1 MFYVAVGQN
10 LWAVQSWPTTLA
22 SQDCFNMTRWAQ
34 EGDSPIYTS
43 PIIRCLLLLLQLMTS
58 LPCGFQLHYLL
69 NRRSNA
75 MWPSLL
81 SLFLQQARIYQCITS
96 ELTYFIFPHISNVT
110 NACNSVNPP
119 VTRDII
125 SKLIRH
131 IGSRFPLY
139 KMIQQGI
146 FLKPYSP
153 DQFCCLLVKY
163 NLIVLG

>member
-1 MFYVAVGQN
+1 
-10 LWAVQSWPTTLA
+10 
-22 SQDCFNMTRWAQ
+22 
-34 EGDSPIYTS
+34 
-43 PIIRCLLLLLQLMTS
+43 
-58 LPCGFQLHYLL
+58 
-69 NRRSNA
+69 

-96 ELTYFIFPHISNVT
+96 ELTYFIFPRISNVT
-110 NACNSVNPP
+110 SACNSVNPP
-119 VTRDII
+119 VTQDII

-146 FLKPYSP
+146 FLKRYSP